1 MRSAKYAYRFA
12 PLSIRATFLILL
24 GLSGCGKLQI
34 SNLRLLP
41 NLTSIREIKAKH
53 EPATV
58 SLQGKV
64 INVVP
69 LIQQQVYQ
77 VQDSTETIWVLTH
90 RSNLRVEDQVSVEG
104 KTRYQSISIG
114 GKDVGEVYV
123 EEEN

>member
-1 MRSAKYAYRFA
+1 MRSAKCAYRFA
-12 PLSIRATFLILL
+12 PLSIRATFFILL

-41 NLTSIREIKAKH
+41 NLTSISEIKAKQ

-77 VQDSTETIWVLTH
+77 LQDSTGTIWVLTD
-90 RSNLRVEDQVSVEG
+90 RSNLRVKDQVSVEG

>member
-1 MRSAKYAYRFA
+1 MQSAKCAYLA

-41 NLTSIREIKAKH
+41 NLTSISEIKAKQ

-77 VQDSTETIWVLTH
+77 LQDSTGTIWVLTD
-90 RSNLRVEDQVSVEG
+90 RSNLRVKDQVSVEG